1 MDVTCYVAA
10 CCAIQTECDECTN
23 VYKVNSITYC
33 CPGCK
38 GDVLV
43 NGLICTCT
51 VVYSSDERHQPNCT
65 ISNKVIGDY
74 YFGRTSWNSTANLTT
89 SRTSLTTTA
98 ECRLVLGCK
107 SAGGLHAAVADRAV
121 FSAGDQILVRTLNKI
136 PCFSFTPND
145 NKIPSFFIHT
155 PCRFI

>member
-98 ECRLVLGCK
+98 DWYSAANLPAVSTPLLPIALCLVLAIRYW
-107 SAGGLHAAVADRAV
+107 SGL
-121 FSAGDQILVRTLNKI
+121 
-136 PCFSFTPND
+136 
-145 NKIPSFFIHT
+145 
-155 PCRFI
+155 